1 VRLAALWASS
11 SVSEPE
17 SRPSSTRPTSSSFL
31 QERGRLRLT
40 LEERHGYW
48 FALVGGLPIQAQAE
62 YLVLL
67 LDEAGRALS
76 PAQVRELEALMRR
89 RLPRYPEPA

>member
-1 VRLAALWASS
+1 MGEFERLRARVEALLDQADEQL
-11 SVSEPE
+11 VS
-17 SRPSSTRPTSSSFL
+17 L
-31 QERGRLRLT
+31 QERGRLHLT